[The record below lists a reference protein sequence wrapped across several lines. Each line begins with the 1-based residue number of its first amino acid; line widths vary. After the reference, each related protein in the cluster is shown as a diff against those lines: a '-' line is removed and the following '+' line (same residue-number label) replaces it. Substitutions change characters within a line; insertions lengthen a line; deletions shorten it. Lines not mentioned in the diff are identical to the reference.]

1 VDTNIIFSAM
11 IRESITRRI
20 ILSDVFELYVP
31 EYLFSEIEMNKN
43 LILNKAK
50 ISDRDFTLLLTLFQK
65 HVKIVKKEVYQ
76 DKIPLAEETM
86 EEIDITDSP
95 FLALALALNCPLW
108 SNDGHFKKQ
117 NLVKTYTTKK
127 IVEFLEKQN

>member
-1 VDTNIIFSAM
+1 
-11 IRESITRRI
+11 
-20 ILSDVFELYVP
+20 
-31 EYLFSEIEMNKN
+31 
-43 LILNKAK
+43 
-50 ISDRDFTLLLTLFQK
+50 
-65 HVKIVKKEVYQ
+65 VKIVKKEVYQ